1 MKKRSLGEIEVSEVG
16 FGGWG
21 IGGDEYGNSYGPTE
35 DDESVAAVRKAREL
49 GVDFFDT
56 ADVYGHGHSEEILA
70 EAVETNSDDV
80 RVCTKGG
87 ADFYQDGDM
96 NFDSQY
102 IKYAAVKSIERLRAE
117 YIDVYMLQNPPRKAL
132 SDPGTY
138 ESLKRMKNEGVIGQY
153 GVSVHEPAEGR
164 IAAETGDVD
173 VVEVGFNIIKKGAK
187 RDLFDY
193 AEDNDVSIVAREPLA
208 NGFLTG
214 KYDEDHTFRTTDMR
228 EGMPDEL
235 VRQRVRAGN
244 ELKSLVEEENK
255 DYSPTQAAIKYVLA
269 HDAVSVTIPGAKTPE
284 QVEENVAAATEY
296 EPMSDEMVEKI
307 ESLVF

>member
-21 IGGDEYGNSYGPTE
+21 IGGDEYGNSYGPTD

-70 EAVETNSDDV
+70 EAVETNSDDI

-102 IKYAAVKSIERLRAE
+102 IKYAAVKSIERLRTD

-132 SDPGTY
+132 SDSDTY
-138 ESLKRMKNEGVIGQY
+138 APLRRMKDEGVIGQY

-187 RDLFDY
+187 RYLFDY

-214 KYDEDHTFRTTDMR
+214 KYDEDHDFPTTDMR
-228 EGMPDEL
+228 KGMPDEL

-244 ELKSLVEEENK
+244 ELKRLVEEEDK